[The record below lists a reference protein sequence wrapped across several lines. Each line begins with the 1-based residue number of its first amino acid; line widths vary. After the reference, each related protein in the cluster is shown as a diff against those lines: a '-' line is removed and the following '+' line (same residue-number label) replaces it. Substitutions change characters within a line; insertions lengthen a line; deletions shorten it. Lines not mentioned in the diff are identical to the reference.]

1 MRVTRVIYEHRGGTC
16 DNALSFVLRAVSTD
30 TGLIPNSK
38 MRIPFV
44 YGFRI
49 LETLDDGCCRSLIV
63 RVQRG
68 VPNHLTPAHTLG
80 PPRIASTGSYDTSYC
95 SIRSPGHRNT
105 PPAYRPRDENASQG
119 ARASVIPDTLLHS
132 PNRTHRFSERSPY
145 VHGRS

>member
-1 MRVTRVIYEHRGGTC
+1 MRVMRVIYEHRGGTC

-68 VPNHLTPAHTLG
+68 VPNHLTTTHPLG
-80 PPRIASTGSYDTSYC
+80 PPRIASTGSYDTSWC
-95 SIRSPGHRNT
+95 SIRSSGRRNP
-105 PPAYRPRDENASQG
+105 PPAYRQRDENASQDV
-119 ARASVIPDTLLHS
+119 RASVIPETLLNF
-132 PNRTHRFSERSPY
+132 PKPIHRFSERIPY
-145 VHGRS
+145 RRS